1 MTLCSKPS
9 SGLHVSLKAR
19 PSLLWPTRWLW
30 MWVCLYSCSPSP
42 HSDSNMTF
50 LLPLHMLCKTSLRS
64 LYLHIPQMSQRSLPS
79 FQANLYNSPLYQK
92 LPVPFSALFF
102 LHNTSSPYRLC
113 ASLLKTSNSVSFH
126 WLWALQ
132 RQRLLH
138 IFCLFLLLSLQCW
151 LVSGTW

>member
-30 MWVCLYSCSPSP
+30 MWVCLYSCSSSP

-79 FQANLYNSPLYQK
+79 FQADLYHSPLYQK
-92 LPVPFSALFF
+92 LPVPFSALCF
-102 LHNTSSPYRLC
+102 LHNTYHHHTDYV
-113 ASLLKTSNSVSFH
+113 LLFLRHLILFPSTD
-126 WLWALQ
+126 WALQ